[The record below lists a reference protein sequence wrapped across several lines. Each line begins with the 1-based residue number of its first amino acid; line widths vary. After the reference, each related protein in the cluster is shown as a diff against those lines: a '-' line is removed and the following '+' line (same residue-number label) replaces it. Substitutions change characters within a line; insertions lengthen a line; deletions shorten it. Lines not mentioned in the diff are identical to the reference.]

1 MPRYD
6 LVALDMDGVLV
17 DMRSS
22 WRYIHTCF
30 ATDNRDTVQA
40 YLRGDIGSR
49 EFMERDIALW
59 RRANRCRADLEK
71 AFDRVAIMPGARE
84 CIQALHEQGVATA
97 IVSGGLDI
105 LARRIA
111 AQTGI
116 RHVLANGIHGELEGS
131 IVRVPIEDKGTA
143 LRDLATKLGVPKERM
158 AAVGNSR
165 YDISMFEASG
175 LGIAFNPC
183 DQQVVEA
190 ADVVIKE
197 KDLTRLLD
205 YLLA

>member
-1 MPRYD
+1 MPRYQ

-22 WRYIHTCF
+22 WRYIHSCF
-30 ATDNRDTVQA
+30 ATDNKDIVQA
-40 YLRGDIGSR
+40 YLRGDIDSR
-49 EFMERDIALW
+49 EFMERDISLW
-59 RRANRCRADLEK
+59 RQANRCRADLEE
-71 AFDRVAIMPGARE
+71 AFEKVAIMPGARE
-84 CIQALHEQGVATA
+84 CIQALHEHGMETA

-105 LARRIA
+105 LAQRIA

-131 IVRVPIEDKGTA
+131 VVRVLIEDKGKA
-143 LRDLATKLGVPKERM
+143 LRDLATQRGVPKERV

-165 YDISMFEASG
+165 YDISMFEVSG